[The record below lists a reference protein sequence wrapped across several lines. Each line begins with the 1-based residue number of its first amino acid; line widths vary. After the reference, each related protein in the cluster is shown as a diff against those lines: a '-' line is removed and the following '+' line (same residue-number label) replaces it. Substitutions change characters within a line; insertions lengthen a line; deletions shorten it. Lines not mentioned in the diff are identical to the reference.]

1 MSETAIL
8 RRAAPRLAK
17 NGPTAVRQRSVG
29 AGFTLLELLL
39 VVAIIAMASA
49 GVSLALRDSAQSQ
62 LEMEAQRL
70 AAVLDG
76 ARAQARATG
85 VAVRWQTTDSGYAL
99 DGRATSWQYP
109 GVVAEAP
116 PQGLLLGPEPLMAR
130 ASVRLWRADKP
141 ANAVVVA
148 TDGLRPFGITPAP

>member
-1 MSETAIL
+1 MPISVAGK
-8 RRAAPRLAK
+8 AK
-17 NGPTAVRQRSVG
+17 HR
-29 AGFTLLELLL
+29 GFTLLELLL
-39 VVAIIAMASA
+39 VVAIIAMATA

-70 AAVLDG
+70 AAVLDA

-85 VAVRWQTTDSGYAL
+85 VAVRWQTTDGGYSL
-99 DGRATSWQYP
+99 DGRATPWQYP

-130 ASVRLWRADKP
+130 ASVRLWRSDKP
-141 ANAVVVA
+141 ANAWLVA
-148 TDGLRPFGITPAP
+148 TDGLRPFGVEAAP